1 MKNERVY
8 DLLILFVIFIFIKK
22 VVAIA
27 VEIKLPTYD
36 DLFEASDF
44 WKKMVK
50 LRTFFEIITF
60 IASFY
65 FLFNYNFNFFIRTI
79 FLIIAIHSILYF
91 LIDERFIYS
100 LINETENN
108 KKVIYILDI
117 YGDSIENLIVAIFA
131 FYALITIFS
140 KPK

>member
-1 MKNERVY
+1 MKNEGVY
-8 DLLILFVIFIFIKK
+8 DILILFVIFIFIKK
-22 VVAIA
+22 LVSIA

-36 DLFEASDF
+36 DLFEAPDF
-44 WKKMVK
+44 WKNLVK

-60 IASFY
+60 ISSFY

-91 LIDERFIYS
+91 VIDERFIYS
-100 LINETENN
+100 LINKTEEN
-108 KKVIYILDI
+108 KKVVYILDT
-117 YGDSIENLIVAIFA
+117 YGDSIENLIIATFA
-131 FYALITIFS
+131 FYALIVIFS

>member
-1 MKNERVY
+1 MKNEGVY
-8 DLLILFVIFIFIKK
+8 DMLIIFVIFIFIKK
-22 VVAIA
+22 LVSIA

-36 DLFEASDF
+36 DLFEAPDF
-44 WKKMVK
+44 WKNLVK

-60 IASFY
+60 ISSFY

-91 LIDERFIYS
+91 VIDERFIYS
-100 LINETENN
+100 LINKTEEN
-108 KKVIYILDI
+108 KKVVYILDT
-117 YGDSIENLIVAIFA
+117 YGDSIENLIIATFA
-131 FYALITIFS
+131 FYALIVIFS

>member
-1 MKNERVY
+1 MKNEGVY
-8 DLLILFVIFIFIKK
+8 DILILFVIFIFIKK
-22 VVAIA
+22 LVSIA

-44 WKKMVK
+44 WKNLVK

-60 IASFY
+60 ISSFY

-91 LIDERFIYS
+91 VIDERFIYS
-100 LINETENN
+100 LINKTEEN
-108 KKVIYILDI
+108 KKVVYILDT
-117 YGDSIENLIVAIFA
+117 YGDSIENLIIATFA
-131 FYALITIFS
+131 FYALIVIFS